1 MQQGEQHR
9 GNGVMEKWSNKIF
22 NTPSLPHSNTPTM
35 AATRIRTPARS
46 AYGFALYEVL
56 LGVAIFAIG
65 VVALGRAVQNCL
77 NASTISEEES
87 AVRQILSDRMAVVQ
101 AASVVPDVQKE
112 FKINSNYGVIRLIQ
126 KSASANLTEEG
137 NTLLTGIN
145 LVTLTAHWQRGGV
158 PQSKQLQFYV
168 YRSG

>member
-1 MQQGEQHR
+1 
-9 GNGVMEKWSNKIF
+9 
-22 NTPSLPHSNTPTM
+22 M
-35 AATRIRTPARS
+35 AGRRIQTRARS
-46 AYGFALYEVL
+46 QYAFALYEVL

-87 AVRQILSDRMAVVQ
+87 AVRQVLADRMAEIQ
-101 AASVVPDVQKE
+101 AASLAPDPQKE

-126 KSASANLTEEG
+126 KSAPANLTEEG

-145 LVTLTAHWQRGGV
+145 LVTLTARWQHGGI

-168 YRSG
+168 YRAG

>member
-1 MQQGEQHR
+1 MSSGI
-9 GNGVMEKWSNKIF
+9 SNI
-22 NTPSLPHSNTPTM
+22 PAVQHSNTPMTNG
-35 AATRIRTPARS
+35 RPIQIRAGS
-46 AYGFALYEVL
+46 QYAFALYEVL
-56 LGVAIFAIG
+56 IGVAIFAIG

-87 AVRQILSDRMAVVQ
+87 AVRQILSGRMAEVQ
-101 AASVVPDVQKE
+101 AASIVPDAQKE

-126 KSASANLTEEG
+126 KSAPANLTEEG

-145 LVTLTAHWQRGGV
+145 LVTLTARWQHGGIL
-158 PQSKQLQFYV
+158 QSMQLQFYV

>member
-1 MQQGEQHR
+1 M
-9 GNGVMEKWSNKIF
+9 
-22 NTPSLPHSNTPTM
+22 M
-35 AATRIRTPARS
+35 AGKPIQTRARLQY
-46 AYGFALYEVL
+46 AFALYEVL

-77 NASTISEEES
+77 NASTISDEES
-87 AVRQILSDRMAVVQ
+87 AVRQVLADRMAEIQ
-101 AASVVPDVQKE
+101 AASLAPDPQKE

-126 KSASANLTEEG
+126 KSAPANLTEEG

-145 LVTLTAHWQRGGV
+145 LVTLTARWQHGGI

-168 YRSG
+168 YRAG